1 MTCDSILATMIER
14 EFFIGTDL
22 PGVVIRIRYQKD
34 RGRILWFV
42 VQLEIILDEQWLSI
56 TRYDTAHGF
65 IHRDDMR
72 PNGEQFKSGPLI
84 FPSYED
90 GMNFAINDLRT
101 NAAWY
106 VERFNQWKI

>member
-1 MTCDSILATMIER
+1 MNER
-14 EFFIGTDL
+14 EFAFGTEL
-22 PGVVIRIRYQKD
+22 SGVIIRVCFQKEH
-34 RGRILWFV
+34 GRILWFV
-42 VQLEIILDEQWLSI
+42 VQLEIILDEQWLPV

-72 PNGEQFKSGPLI
+72 PNGEQFKSPLL

-101 NAAWY
+101 NAAWH
-106 VERFNQWKI
+106 VESYKQWKSQN